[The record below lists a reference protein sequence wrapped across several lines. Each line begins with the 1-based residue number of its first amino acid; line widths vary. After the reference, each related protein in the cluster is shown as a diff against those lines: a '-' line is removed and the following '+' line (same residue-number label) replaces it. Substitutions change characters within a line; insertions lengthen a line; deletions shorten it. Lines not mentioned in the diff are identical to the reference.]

1 MKYTVDRKSKDLKL
15 VNYNV
20 DINGMRVNPINKVNG
35 LTIKVSKITLVDDD
49 LRKSYINQ
57 VIGKKTD
64 KIVKFIM
71 QILNEDISDEDD
83 SGMVLD
89 EINRLK
95 GVIMKKY
102 RQYMIEEEY
111 KIALSKLFIVEEEF
125 KKNYNQKVYMN
136 YLSGY
141 SYQEGYSSGRGR

>member
-1 MKYTVDRKSKDLKL
+1 MKYIVNRKNKDLKL

-20 DINGMRVNPINKVNG
+20 DINGMKVKPINRVSG
-35 LTIKVSKITLVDDD
+35 LTIKVENITLVDPY
-49 LRKSYINQ
+49 LRDSYISQ
-57 VIGKKTD
+57 IIDKKTD

-71 QILNEDISDEDD
+71 QILSDDISGEDD

-102 RQYMIEEEY
+102 RQYMIEEAY
-111 KIALSKLFIVEEEF
+111 KSALSKLFIIEEEF

>member
-1 MKYTVDRKSKDLKL
+1 MKYTVDRKNKDLKL

-35 LTIKVSKITLVDDD
+35 LTIKVSKITLVDED

-57 VIGKKTD
+57 VIDKKTD

-111 KIALSKLFIVEEEF
+111 KAALSKLFIVEEEF

>member
-1 MKYTVDRKSKDLKL
+1 MKYIVNRKNKDLKL

-20 DINGMRVNPINKVNG
+20 DINGMKVNPINRVSG
-35 LTIKVSKITLVDDD
+35 LTIKVDKITLVDPY
-49 LRKSYINQ
+49 LRDSYISQ
-57 VIGKKTD
+57 IIDKKTD

-71 QILNEDISDEDD
+71 QILNDDISGEDD

-102 RQYMIEEEY
+102 RQFMIEEEY
-111 KIALSKLFIVEEEF
+111 KSALSKLFIIEEEF

>member
-1 MKYTVDRKSKDLKL
+1 MKYTVDRKNKDLKL

-57 VIGKKTD
+57 VIDKKTD

-111 KIALSKLFIVEEEF
+111 KAALSKLFIVEEEF

>member
-1 MKYTVDRKSKDLKL
+1 MKYIVDRKSKDLKL

-20 DINGMRVNPINKVNG
+20 EINGMKVKPINRVSG
-35 LTIKVSKITLVDDD
+35 FTIKTEKITLVDPC
-49 LRKSYINQ
+49 LRESYINQ
-57 VIGKKTD
+57 IIDKKTD

-71 QILNEDISDEDD
+71 QILNDEVSGEDD

-111 KIALSKLFIVEEEF
+111 KSALSKLFIIEEEF
-125 KKNYNQKVYMN
+125 KKNYNQKIYMN
-136 YLSGY
+136 YLSSY
-141 SYQEGYSSGRGR
+141 SYQDGYTSGRGR

>member
-1 MKYTVDRKSKDLKL
+1 MKYIVDRKNKDLKL

-20 DINGMRVNPINKVNG
+20 EINGMRVRPVNRVSG
-35 LTIKVSKITLVDDD
+35 LTIKADKVVLVDPY
-49 LRKSYINQ
+49 LRDSYINQ
-57 VIGKKTD
+57 IIDKKTD

-71 QILNEDISDEDD
+71 NILSDDISGDDD

-111 KIALSKLFIVEEEF
+111 KAALSKLFIIEEEF

>member
-1 MKYTVDRKSKDLKL
+1 MKYIVNRKNKDLKL

-20 DINGMRVNPINKVNG
+20 DINGMKVKPINRVSG
-35 LTIKVSKITLVDDD
+35 LTIKVDKITLVDPY
-49 LRKSYINQ
+49 LRDSYISQ
-57 VIGKKTD
+57 IIDKKTD

-71 QILNEDISDEDD
+71 QILNDDISGEDD

-102 RQYMIEEEY
+102 RLFMIEEEY
-111 KIALSKLFIVEEEF
+111 KSALSKLFIIEEEI